1 MGSGNKPRGSVKSGP
16 TPIARNTST
25 GPACGV
31 EPVGWFGSDIPESA
45 VEVKDVPAPGA
56 SRADC

>member
-31 EPVGWFGSDIPESA
+31 KPAGGFGSNIPESA
-45 VEVKDVPAPGA
+45 VEVN
-56 SRADC
+56 